1 MYVLPT
7 PTGFTVII
15 YFTMDIQLYIGI
27 SYYMNRYVT
36 RVGDLECFMFTN
48 MRYFYRVMRLSLSH
62 N

>member
-36 RVGDLECFMFTN
+36 RVGDLECLQT
-48 MRYFYRVMRLSLSH
+48 
-62 N
+62 